1 MLWNV
6 RSVRA
11 RSGIFLPQ
19 VSTFPISQ
27 PQDGGHVEVHAKT
40 KGLDIS
46 KQYIIVDPK
55 GRKIS
60 SIRYEVQNAV

>member
-46 KQYIIVDPK
+46 K
-55 GRKIS
+55 KIHNCGS
-60 SIRYEVQNAV
+60 KREENK